1 MKGKWFVLSVKKG
14 DELKIKEWF
23 DRVSEKVKRGKGILE
38 VAVPTQLV
46 YKVRNNKN
54 VSEVE
59 PKLPRAI
66 YLKIDVNGAVSSE
79 DILLDK
85 VKDFFTG
92 CPYKLYF
99 VRAEER
105 GGKEKNIYPI
115 QQKEINRLIKDE
127 KNASAA
133 SNETVSFDINEQ
145 VKIIDGAF
153 NGFTGTITGFNKKNS
168 KVKLK
173 ITFFSR
179 DIEFDISSSMIAKI

>member
-1 MKGKWFVLSVKKG
+1 MKGKWFVLSVKRG

-23 DRVSEKVKRGKGILE
+23 DKVSEKVKRKKGILE

-54 VSEVE
+54 VREE
-59 PKLPRAI
+59 QPKIPKAI
-66 YLKIDVNGAVSSE
+66 YLKIDVNGIASSE

-85 VKDFFTG
+85 VKDFFTK

-115 QQKEINRLIKDE
+115 PQKEINRLIKDK

-153 NGFTGTITGFNKKNS
+153 NGFTGTITSFNKKNS

>member
-14 DELKIKEWF
+14 DELRIKEWF
-23 DRVSEKVKRGKGILE
+23 DRVSEKVKREKGILE

-46 YKVRNNKN
+46 YKVKNNKN
-54 VSEVE
+54 VREE
-59 PKLPRAI
+59 QPKLPKAI

-92 CPYKLYF
+92 CPYKLFF

-115 QQKEINRLIKDE
+115 PQKEINRLIKDK

-145 VKIIDGAF
+145 VKIIDGPF
-153 NGFTGTITGFNKKNS
+153 KGVTGTITSFNKKNS

-179 DIEFDISSSMIAKI
+179 DIEIDISSSMIAKI

>member
-23 DRVSEKVKRGKGILE
+23 DKVSEKVKRGKGILE

-54 VSEVE
+54 VREE
-59 PKLPRAI
+59 QPKIPRAI
-66 YLKIDVNGAVSSE
+66 YLKIDVDGIASSE

-92 CPYKLYF
+92 CPYKLFF

-115 QQKEINRLIKDE
+115 PQKEINRLIKDK

-145 VKIIDGAF
+145 VKIIDGPF
-153 NGFTGTITGFNKKNS
+153 KGVTGTITSFNKKNS

-179 DIEFDISSSMIAKI
+179 DIEIDISSSMIAKI

>member
-23 DRVSEKVKRGKGILE
+23 DKVSEKVKRGKGILE

-54 VSEVE
+54 VREE
-59 PKLPRAI
+59 QPKIPRAI
-66 YLKIDVNGAVSSE
+66 YLKIDVDGIASSE

-115 QQKEINRLIKDE
+115 PQKEINRLIKDK

-145 VKIIDGAF
+145 VKIIDGPF
-153 NGFTGTITGFNKKNS
+153 KGVTGTITSFNKKNS